1 MSRRKAKTNRKLE
14 ILNEIN
20 QIDKRLKKA
29 WRKDNPEE
37 RSKLMSKRET
47 LKSKLKQKQINKLR

>member
-20 QIDKRLKKA
+20 HVDKRLKKA
-29 WRKDNPEE
+29 LRKNNPEE
-37 RSKLMSKRET
+37 RSKLMSQRET
-47 LKSKLKQKQINKLR
+47 LKSKLKTKINKLR

>member
-1 MSRRKAKTNRKLE
+1 MSRRKGKTNRKLE
-14 ILNEIN
+14 VLNEIN

-37 RSKLMSKRET
+37 RSKLYSQRET
-47 LKSKLKQKQINKLR
+47 LKSKLKTKK

>member
-20 QIDKRLKKA
+20 KIDKRLKKA

-37 RSKLMSKRET
+37 RSKLYSQRET
-47 LKSKLKQKQINKLR
+47 LKSKLKTKINKLR

>member
-1 MSRRKAKTNRKLE
+1 MSRRKEKTNRRLE
-14 ILNEIN
+14 TLNEIN

-37 RSKLMSKRET
+37 RSKLMSQRET
-47 LKSKLKQKQINKLR
+47 LKSKLKTKINKLR

>member
-20 QIDKRLKKA
+20 KIDKRFKKA

-37 RSKLMSKRET
+37 RSKLMSQRET
-47 LKSKLKQKQINKLR
+47 LKNKLKTKINKLR